1 MYINHDRKVR
11 VQQGKERVEASKEQ
25 RTEDV
30 QWNSGPKWQNIAQEL
45 GTTLL
50 VNHIFNWTTTY
61 IYIYRYI

>member
-1 MYINHDRKVR
+1 MTEKYIR
-11 VQQGKERVEASKEQ
+11 VQQGKECVEASKEQ

-50 VNHIFNWTTTY
+50 VNHLFNGQLQIYVY
-61 IYIYRYI
+61 IYIY